1 MKNIFNKENLLIIL
15 VIGLIGHNIFLQTRV
30 ERAIDAAQDAEYEAS
45 RAASSA
51 DDAASYASDAANY
64 ASDAADYASEASDN
78 AANAWYSAQDAANNA
93 FGNEC
98 WSCP

>member
-1 MKNIFNKENLLIIL
+1 MKRIFKRENLLILLI
-15 VIGLIGHNIFLQTRV
+15 IALIGHNIFLQIRI
-30 ERAIDAAQDAEYEAS
+30 EASIDISKDAEYEAR
-45 RAASSA
+45 RAADNA
-51 DDAASYASDAANY
+51 DDAASYASTAASY
-64 ASDAADYASEASDN
+64 ASDAADYASDAANN

>member
-1 MKNIFNKENLLIIL
+1 MKKIFNRENLLIIL
-15 VIGLIGHNIFLQTRV
+15 VIGLIGHNVFLQTKV
-30 ERAIDAAQDAEYEAS
+30 EQAINAAQDAEYEAS

-51 DDAASYASDAANY
+51 DDAASYASDAA
-64 ASDAADYASEASDN
+64 DYASEASDN
-78 AANAWYSAQDAANNA
+78 AENAWYSAQDAADNA

>member
-1 MKNIFNKENLLIIL
+1 MKKIFNRENLLILL
-15 VIGLIGHNIFLQTRV
+15 VVGLIGHNVYLQTRV
-30 ERAIDAAQDAEYEAS
+30 EKAIDAAQDAEYEAS
-45 RAASSA
+45 RAANNA
-51 DDAASYASDAANY
+51 DDAASYARN
-64 ASDAADYASEASDN
+64 AADYASEASDN

>member
-1 MKNIFNKENLLIIL
+1 MKKIFNRENLLILL
-15 VIGLIGHNIFLQTRV
+15 VAGLIGHNVYLQTRV
-30 ERAIDAAQDAEYEAS
+30 EKAIDAAQDAEYEAS
-45 RAASSA
+45 RAANSA
-51 DDAASYASDAANY
+51 DNAASY